1 MAPIKKIQKR
11 FTLHVVAG
19 KAQPA
24 PPVGPIL
31 GQNGVNIGTFIK
43 EFNDKTR
50 DIQARFAGTD
60 VKVPAVITV
69 YSDRTYD
76 MEILPPLTSH
86 LLMWKLKITGGSGE
100 PNKKKV
106 GTLTRA
112 DLVEIAEIKKP
123 IMNTNNIDSIITSI
137 IGTAKSIGI
146 EIKG

>member
-1 MAPIKKIQKR
+1 MAPAKKIQKV
-11 FTLHVVAG
+11 FTLHVTAG
-19 KAQPA
+19 KAMPA

-50 DIQARFAGTD
+50 EIAARFGGAD

-86 LLMWKLKITGGSGE
+86 LLLWKLKQKQGSAT
-100 PNKKKV
+100 PNKTKI
-106 GTLTRA
+106 GTLSKK
-112 DLVEIAEIKKP
+112 DLEEIAEIKRP
-123 IMNTNNIDSIITSI
+123 VMNTANMDSMVKTIA
-137 IGTAKSIGI
+137 GTARNMGI
-146 EIKG
+146 EIK

>member
-1 MAPIKKIQKR
+1 MAPAKKIAKQ

-31 GQNGVNIGTFIK
+31 GQNGVNIGAFIK

-50 DIQARFAGTD
+50 DVMTQFAPSD

-76 MEILPPLTSH
+76 LETLPPLTSS
-86 LLMWKLKITGGSGE
+86 LLLWKLKQNGGSAE
-100 PNKKKV
+100 PNKKKI
-106 GTLTRA
+106 GTLSKA
-112 DLVEIAEIKKP
+112 DLAELAEIKKP
-123 IMNTNNIDSIITSI
+123 VMNTNNINSIVASIT
-137 IGTAKSIGI
+137 GTAKNMGI
-146 EIKG
+146 EIK

>member
-1 MAPIKKIQKR
+1 MAPIKKITKK

-50 DIQARFAGTD
+50 DIMTKFAPAD
-60 VKVPAVITV
+60 VKVPAIITV
-69 YSDRTYD
+69 YWDRTYD
-76 MEILPPLTSH
+76 LEIGTPLTSH
-86 LLMWKLKITGGSGE
+86 LLLWKLKEKQGSAE
-100 PNKKKV
+100 PNKKKI
-106 GTLTRA
+106 GTLSKA

-123 IMNTNNIDSIITSI
+123 AMNTNNIDSIIKSI
-137 IGTAKSIGI
+137 IGTAKSLGI
-146 EIKG
+146 DVK

>member
-1 MAPIKKIQKR
+1 MAPAKKILKK

-50 DIQARFAGTD
+50 DIMTKFAPFD
-60 VKVPAVITV
+60 VKVPAIITT

-76 MEILPPLTSH
+76 LEIGTPLTSH
-86 LLMWKLKITGGSGE
+86 LLLWKLKEKQGSAE
-100 PNKKKV
+100 PNKKKI
-106 GTLTRA
+106 GSLTKA
-112 DLVEIAEIKKP
+112 DLAEIAEHKK
-123 IMNTNNIDSIITSI
+123 
-137 IGTAKSIGI
+137 
-146 EIKG
+146 